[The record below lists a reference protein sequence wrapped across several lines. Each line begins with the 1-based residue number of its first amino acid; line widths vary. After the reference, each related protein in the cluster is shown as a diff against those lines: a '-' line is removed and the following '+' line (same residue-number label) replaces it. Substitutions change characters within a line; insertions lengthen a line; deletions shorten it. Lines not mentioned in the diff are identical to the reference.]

1 MTSIKRSNAA
11 TLYPSSLYDDDIE
24 AALKTNL
31 LTENEKD
38 ISCAGAEYDSDDDE
52 EDNKHISLAMKINN
66 CYSFAIR
73 LLWVLTTW
81 VLLIQ
86 NMWVNQTFWIRP
98 NCTFILLLVFSH
110 VSLLSV
116 WGQVCMNK
124 KHYNKH
130 ILLFLCLEV
139 AVCTFLVADIF
150 CKIRRKD
157 KSS

>member
-1 MTSIKRSNAA
+1 MTSIKRSNAV
-11 TLYPSSLYDDDIE
+11 TLHPSSLYDDDIE

-31 LTENEKD
+31 LTENEKEAAD
-38 ISCAGAEYDSDDDE
+38 ADAGAGAEYDSDD
-52 EDNKHISLAMKINN
+52 EDDDKHMSLAMRINN
-66 CYSFAIR
+66 CYSFAVR

-98 NCTFILLLVFSH
+98 SCTFIFLFIFSH

-116 WGQVCMNK
+116 WGPMCMNK

-139 AVCTFLVADIF
+139 AVCTFMVADIV
-150 CKIRRKD
+150 
-157 KSS
+157 